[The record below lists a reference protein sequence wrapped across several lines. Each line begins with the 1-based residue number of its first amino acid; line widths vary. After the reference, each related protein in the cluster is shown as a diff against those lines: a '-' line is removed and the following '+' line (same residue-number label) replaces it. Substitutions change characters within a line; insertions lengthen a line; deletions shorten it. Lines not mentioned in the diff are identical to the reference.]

1 VNLKDF
7 FEFEIFG
14 GEIHSVLGLDGL
26 EARTVGIGARKG
38 RQISMELT
46 VCQVVNDKAFISS
59 EMRNPCSN
67 RVHSLTV
74 RPWKWRSKAALKP
87 VSTTADLSSG
97 ALSA

>member
-14 GEIHSVLGLDGL
+14 GEMRSVLGLDGL

-59 EMRNPCSN
+59 EMRIGRSNPASSFI
-67 RVHSLTV
+67 V
-74 RPWKWRSKAALKP
+74 WR
-87 VSTTADLSSG
+87 
-97 ALSA
+97 

>member
-14 GEIHSVLGLDGL
+14 GEMRSVLGLDGL

-38 RQISMELT
+38 RQISIELT

-59 EMRNPCSN
+59 EMRIGRSNPASSFI
-67 RVHSLTV
+67 V
-74 RPWKWRSKAALKP
+74 WR
-87 VSTTADLSSG
+87 
-97 ALSA
+97 

>member
-1 VNLKDF
+1 MNLKDF

-14 GEIHSVLGLDGL
+14 GEMRSVLGLDGL

-59 EMRNPCSN
+59 EMRIGRSNPASSFI
-67 RVHSLTV
+67 V
-74 RPWKWRSKAALKP
+74 WR
-87 VSTTADLSSG
+87 
-97 ALSA
+97 

>member
-7 FEFEIFG
+7 FEFDIFG
-14 GEIHSVLGLDGL
+14 GEMRSVLGLDGL

-59 EMRNPCSN
+59 EMRIGRSNPASSFI
-67 RVHSLTV
+67 V
-74 RPWKWRSKAALKP
+74 WR
-87 VSTTADLSSG
+87 
-97 ALSA
+97 